1 MLDPQNLI
9 PSLFAVAVILLV
21 SFPVHEF
28 SHALTADRLGDHTAR
43 YMGRLS
49 LDPRVHFDPLGG
61 GLLAL
66 SALAGGIFIGWAK
79 PTPVNPGNLEG
90 GHRGEAIVAA
100 AGPVSNLLMAGLVA
114 ITVRL
119 IDELGLLGPAPGTP
133 VLMLYVAIEFFVL
146 INVFL
151 FVFNLLPIPPL
162 DGYKVL
168 LGMVS
173 PRTAWQLRQVEQY
186 GFVLILLIVLVGANV
201 IYPIGANVFQFL
213 VGHPF
218 YIV

>member
-1 MLDPQNLI
+1 MLDPLNLL

-28 SHALTADRLGDHTAR
+28 SHALAADRLGDHTAR

-61 GLLAL
+61 GLLVL
-66 SALAGGIFIGWAK
+66 SALASGIFIGWAK

-90 GHRGEAIVAA
+90 GHQGEALVAA
-100 AGPVSNLLMAGLVA
+100 AGPLSNLVMAGLVA
-114 ITVRL
+114 IALRM
-119 IDELGLLGPAPGTP
+119 IDTFGLLGDAPGTA
-133 VLMLYVAIEFFVL
+133 VLMVYVAIEFFVL

-151 FVFNLLPIPPL
+151 FVFNLVPIPPL

-168 LGMVS
+168 LGLVS

-186 GFVLILLIVLVGANV
+186 GFVLILLILLVGGRF
-201 IYPIGANVFQFL
+201 IYPIGINVFQFL